1 MRATCQPGRTGKI
14 KEISEA
20 RRADAGRL
28 APGGSFCPA
37 LTMLQAWRPTTGVK
51 FEAQGFEARSMKVT
65 GPSGIGSSSGAR
77 PARGADGEGFRLI
90 TPEGAGGASQ
100 ASSVSGPRG
109 VMGVESLLA
118 LQDVGGPMER
128 KRRAVRRA
136 GRILDVLDDIKVGML
151 QGELSIGD
159 LDRLRRAIRDER
171 DQTEDPQLEA
181 VLDDIEL
188 RAAVEMAKLEQASRA
203 A

>member
-1 MRATCQPGRTGKI
+1 
-14 KEISEA
+14 
-20 RRADAGRL
+20 
-28 APGGSFCPA
+28 
-37 LTMLQAWRPTTGVK
+37 
-51 FEAQGFEARSMKVT
+51 MKVT

-77 PARGADGEGFRLI
+77 PARGADGEGFRII
-90 TPEGAGGASQ
+90 TPDAAGGAGQ

-118 LQDVGGPMER
+118 LQDVGGPLER

-136 GRILDVLDDIKVGML
+136 GRILDVLDDIKVGL
-151 QGELSIGD
+151 LEGGLSAGD

-171 DQTEDPQLEA
+171 ERTEDPNLEA